1 MPLVV
6 EPGSRTNDPET
17 RPYRPHGAL
26 LELFKRRDR
35 ELVIEGPADTGKS
48 RGCLEKLHVAMTK
61 YPKAR
66 GAIVRKTRK
75 SMTATAMQ
83 TFERQVVPEGG
94 VKLWDNQEYRYP
106 NGSKV
111 YLLGLDDPERLKSL
125 EADMVYVQECSELG
139 VDDWEILTSR
149 VTGRGAVM
157 PYVQL
162 LGDMNPSAPN
172 FWLYERETAG
182 QVTFLHARH
191 EDNPSIT
198 PERLAALDSLTG
210 YRYKRLRLGLRVAAE
225 GMYFTEWNPELHIV
239 EPFEIPSDWPRWIS
253 VDYGFA
259 APFCALWFARCPE
272 TRRIYVYR
280 ELYAAG
286 LRDEQQADLIREHS
300 GDERIQ
306 QLVLDP
312 SMFNQRGEQQ
322 RPSIAYVYAQR
333 GLQQRVVQGIF
344 PGMNNRKQG
353 WAIVRRAL
361 AHDGAGDADTRK
373 DGMPPTLAASPARP
387 RLQVL
392 AGRAPNLVRT
402 LPTMVVD
409 PLDPED
415 VADKLAGARVEDH
428 ACDAA
433 RYGLC
438 AEAEPDQQSEP
449 LALVWGS

>member
-6 EPGSRTNDPET
+6 EPGTRTNDPET
-17 RPYRPHGAL
+17 RPYRPCGAV

-48 RGCLEKLHVAMTK
+48 RGCLEKLHAAMTK
-61 YPKAR
+61 YPKSR

-83 TFERQVVPEGG
+83 TFERQVVPDGA
-94 VKLWDNQEYRYP
+94 VKLWGDQEYRYP
-106 NGSKV
+106 NGSKI

-139 VDDWEILTSR
+139 IDDWEILTSR

-162 LGDMNPSAPN
+162 LGDMNPTAPT
-172 FWLYERETAG
+172 FWLYTREAAG
-182 QVTFLHARH
+182 TVAFLHARH

-198 PERLAALDSLTG
+198 AERLAALDSLTG

-225 GMYFTEWNPELHIV
+225 GMYFTEWDPALHLV
-239 EPFEIPSDWPRWIS
+239 APFEIPEDWPRWIS
-253 VDYGFA
+253 VDYGYA

-286 LRDEQQADLIREHS
+286 LRDEQQADLIRERSS
-300 GDERIQ
+300 GERIQ

-322 RPSIAYVYAQR
+322 RPSIAQVYAQH
-333 GLQQRVVQGIF
+333 GLQHMVVQGIF

-353 WAIVRRAL
+353 WAIMRRAI
-361 AHDGAGDADTRK
+361 AHDAEHA
-373 DGMPPTLAASPARP
+373 P

-402 LPTMVVD
+402 LPTMTVD

-415 VADKLAGARVEDH
+415 VADKLAGAAVEDH
-428 ACDAA
+428 AADAA

-438 AEAEPDQQSEP
+438 AEAGPEAVSAPMP
-449 LALVWGS
+449 LVWG

>member
-6 EPGSRTNDPET
+6 EPGTRTDDLET
-17 RPYRPHGAL
+17 RPYRPCGAL

-35 ELVIEGPADTGKS
+35 ELVVEGPADTGKS
-48 RGCLEKLHVAMTK
+48 RGCLEKLHTAMTK
-61 YPKAR
+61 YPKSR

-75 SMTATAMQ
+75 SMTATALQ
-83 TFERQVVPEGG
+83 TFERQVVPSGG
-94 VKLWDNQEYRYP
+94 TKLWGDQEYRYP
-106 NGSKV
+106 NGSKI

-125 EADMVYVQECSELG
+125 EADMVYVQECSELSI
-139 VDDWEILTSR
+139 DDWEILTSR

-162 LGDMNPSAPN
+162 LGDMNPTAPT
-172 FWLYERETAG
+172 FWLYEREAVGTVA
-182 QVTFLHARH
+182 FLHARH

-198 PERLAALDSLTG
+198 AERLAALDSLTG

-239 EPFEIPSDWPRWIS
+239 DDFEIPADWPRWVA

-259 APFCALWFARCPE
+259 VPFCALWFARCPE

-280 ELYAAG
+280 ELYATG
-286 LRDEQQADLIREHS
+286 LRDEQQADLILERCK
-300 GDERIQ
+300 GERIQ

-312 SMFNQRGEQQ
+312 SMFNLRTEQQ
-322 RPSIAYVYAQR
+322 RPSIATVYAQH
-333 GLQQRVVQGIF
+333 GLGELVQQGIY
-344 PGMNNRKQG
+344 PGQNARKQG
-353 WAIVRRAL
+353 WAIMRRAL
-361 AHDGAGDADTRK
+361 AHDQG
-373 DGMPPTLAASPARP
+373 PP
-387 RLQVL
+387 RLQILRGAV
-392 AGRAPNLVRT
+392 PNLVRT

-415 VADKLAGARVEDH
+415 VADKVGSQKTEDH
-428 ACDAA
+428 AVDAL

-438 AEAEPDQQSEP
+438 AEALPELPSQP
-449 LALVWGS
+449 LKVSFG